1 MVLELITTILKNRR
15 MKHIIA
21 LLLLAVVPL
30 FASAQD
36 GQIPENDQIRARR
49 GAYITER
56 LQLTSQEAAH
66 FWTLFNEFEEQK
78 AAINANFRRS
88 VTRPQSEAEAEEL
101 IQRSFQKEQDLLD
114 LKKTYFQRLQ
124 EKVPAR
130 KIVMIP
136 QAEREFR
143 RDLLNQL
150 RQRRR
155 GGN

>member
-1 MVLELITTILKNRR
+1 
-15 MKHIIA
+15 MKHLIA
-21 LLLLAVVPL
+21 LLLLAVVPV

-36 GQIPENDQIRARR
+36 ESIPENDQIRARR

-78 AAINANFRRS
+78 KAINSNFRRS
-88 VTRPQSEAEAEEL
+88 VTRPQTEEEAQEL
-101 IQRSFQKEQDLLD
+101 IQRSLQKEQDLLD
-114 LKKTYFQRLQ
+114 LKKEYFLRLQ

-130 KIVMIP
+130 KLVMIP

-143 RDLLNQL
+143 RDLLRQL
-150 RQRRR
+150 RRRQ